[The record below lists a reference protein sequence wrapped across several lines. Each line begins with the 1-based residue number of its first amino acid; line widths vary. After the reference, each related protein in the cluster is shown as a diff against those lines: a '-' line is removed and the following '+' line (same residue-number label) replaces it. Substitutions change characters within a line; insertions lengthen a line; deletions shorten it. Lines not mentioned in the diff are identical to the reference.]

1 MSCVEYL
8 LVIMICLAT
17 RLPPFDGWSFGY
29 FSQFPLSQCGQF
41 DCMHFI
47 LGNRLKIFSLNT
59 SFSFSL
65 FVSSAYLH
73 FCCCFF
79 PQFLSLVSML
89 FLSTT
94 QTGSDKILSI
104 QISAHVYSFSFVRL
118 LACRHGSTAYNNC
131 GEKCKCH
138 FGSLIN
144 CIRIRKEFTAMSLE
158 ERRRYISAIKRAS
171 TDQRFRRDYENLIN
185 MHQRL
190 FFELI
195 HEAQQF
201 LPWHRWFILQY
212 ENLLRRVDCKVTVA
226 FWDWSL
232 DSNPWD
238 ASNEQELWHSGDS
251 GFGGNGRR
259 GCVQDGPFRQGVWSA
274 VSPTG
279 QKCLNREFRGI
290 PPDAVAVRE
299 VILQNNFVN
308 FERQLRVN
316 LHDQVHCLIGGTMC
330 SIESAS
336 APEFFLHHG
345 FIDKIWDDRQK
356 RTRNYAWRQE
366 SLMGSG
372 GVQATAVT
380 NLSQQPGGVRVEYE
394 ASQRENRVMSRLKG
408 KTLQITRLVR
418 NQLLIISITQSP
430 CLHLSIL

>member
-1 MSCVEYL
+1 
-8 LVIMICLAT
+8 
-17 RLPPFDGWSFGY
+17 
-29 FSQFPLSQCGQF
+29 
-41 DCMHFI
+41 
-47 LGNRLKIFSLNT
+47 
-59 SFSFSL
+59 
-65 FVSSAYLH
+65 
-73 FCCCFF
+73 
-79 PQFLSLVSML
+79 
-89 FLSTT
+89 
-94 QTGSDKILSI
+94 
-104 QISAHVYSFSFVRL
+104 
-118 LACRHGSTAYNNC
+118 
-131 GEKCKCH
+131 
-138 FGSLIN
+138 
-144 CIRIRKEFTAMSLE
+144 
-158 ERRRYISAIKRAS
+158 
-171 TDQRFRRDYENLIN
+171 

-394 ASQRENRVMSRLKG
+394 ASQRENRIMSRLKG

-418 NQLLIISITQSP
+418 NQLLIISIAYSP
-430 CLHLSIL
+430 CLQLSILWLGFQAIKYFEWFQTHFTTIDVIWDLQLNKHMAT

>member
-1 MSCVEYL
+1 M
-8 LVIMICLAT
+8 
-17 RLPPFDGWSFGY
+17 
-29 FSQFPLSQCGQF
+29 
-41 DCMHFI
+41 
-47 LGNRLKIFSLNT
+47 
-59 SFSFSL
+59 
-65 FVSSAYLH
+65 
-73 FCCCFF
+73 
-79 PQFLSLVSML
+79 
-89 FLSTT
+89 
-94 QTGSDKILSI
+94 
-104 QISAHVYSFSFVRL
+104 
-118 LACRHGSTAYNNC
+118 
-131 GEKCKCH
+131 
-138 FGSLIN
+138 N

-279 QKCLNREFRGI
+279 RKCLNREFRGI
-290 PPDAVAVRE
+290 PPDAAAVRE

-308 FERQLRVN
+308 FERELRVN

-330 SIESAS
+330 SVESAS

-394 ASQRENRVMSRLKG
+394 ASQRENRIMSRLKG

-418 NQLLIISITQSP
+418 SQLLIISIT
-430 CLHLSIL
+430 